1 MVRAPKQ
8 RVAVIG
14 LGFVGLTTALGFA
27 QRGFTVS
34 GFDADAKRRAQ
45 LEQGQLPFHEPQLGE
60 ALARHS
66 GRRFQMAASL
76 AESVQQADVIIY
88 CVGTPQ
94 SASGAADLS
103 YLIRAVKDTLAT
115 IKGSGFKT
123 LVVKSTLPPG
133 SIRKHILPLLLKA
146 RLVVGRDIGLANNP
160 EFLREG
166 AAWQDFLHPDRI
178 VIGADDARSFE
189 SVAALYA
196 KFGAE
201 IFHVSPSTAEFIK
214 SSSNALL
221 ATLISFANEAAIIAD
236 RVGGVNVKQAF
247 EILHRDHRWSGAPAR
262 MSTYAFPGC
271 GFGGYC
277 LPKDIAALHHT
288 GRAAGCDPVLLRS
301 VMTTNQAIKKH
312 FVEKI
317 VAATTPKTRLGILGL
332 SFKPGSDDVRDTPA
346 ADILKQLLQRGR
358 KRIVAYD
365 PMANASFRQLYP
377 LRLRFADSMEE
388 LTAKS
393 DVCVLLTAWPEFKA
407 KQALLH
413 GKPVFD
419 GRYFL

>member
-8 RVAVIG
+8 RIAVIG

-45 LEQGQLPFHEPQLGE
+45 LEQGQLPFQEPQLGV

-66 GRRFQMAASL
+66 DQRFQLAVSL
-76 AESVQQADVIIY
+76 AEAVQTADVIIY

-103 YLIRAVKDTLAT
+103 YLVRAVKATLAV
-115 IKGSGFKT
+115 INGCGFKT

-133 SIRKHILPLLLKA
+133 SIQKHILPLLHKA

-166 AAWQDFLHPDRI
+166 VAWQDFLHPDRI

-201 IFHVSPSTAEFIK
+201 IFQVSPSTAEFIK

-247 EILHRDHRWSGAPAR
+247 EILHRDHRWSGTPAR

-277 LPKDIAALHHT
+277 LPKDIAALHHA
-288 GRAAGCDPVLLRS
+288 GRAAGGDPALLRA
-301 VMTTNQAIKKH
+301 VMATNQAIKRH

-317 VAATTPKTRLGILGL
+317 VAATTPRTRLGVLGL
-332 SFKPGSDDVRDTPA
+332 SFKPGSDDARDTPA
-346 ADILKQLLQRGR
+346 ADILEQLLKRGR
-358 KRIVAYD
+358 KRITAYD
-365 PMANASFRQLYP
+365 PMANATFHQLYP
-377 LRLRFADSMEE
+377 LPLRFADRLED
-388 LTAKS
+388 LAAQS
-393 DVCVLLTAWPEFKA
+393 DAFVLLTAWPEFKG
-407 KQALLH
+407 KQKLLR